1 MMNRLKLIGLLWI
14 VLMVLVQVGL
24 NNAQTGFKGIVP
36 MKSTCY
42 DVKTVFNGNCDV
54 ASESFKF
61 PFEKVEIEYTTE
73 KCQKLYG
80 KKWNVPIGT
89 VITLTRFFRKPI

>member
-1 MMNRLKLIGLLWI
+1 
-14 VLMVLVQVGL
+14 
-24 NNAQTGFKGIVP
+24 

-89 VITLTRFFRKPI
+89 VITLTRFFRKPIKIEDLSIDVSEDDYIKSSTDVMNQIAYERKGGGLE